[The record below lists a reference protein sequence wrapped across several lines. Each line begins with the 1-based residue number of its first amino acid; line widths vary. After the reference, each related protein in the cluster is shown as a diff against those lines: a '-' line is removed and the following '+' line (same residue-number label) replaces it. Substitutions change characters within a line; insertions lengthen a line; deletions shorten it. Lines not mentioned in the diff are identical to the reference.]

1 MLAAHFFFVVVHK
14 VVVEV
19 ACQWLA
25 NGNVERLQISANVGQ
40 IIDTLND

>member
-1 MLAAHFFFVVVHK
+1 MLAAHFFFFVHE